1 MNALNG
7 ANKIKS
13 LRTPSF
19 IRATAPCA
27 CNMTVFFSANIIVY
41 SFLSSS
47 GASWTS
53 WREGRERWCWPHGMR
68 HICFLCSLLLMV
80 WFIWTT
86 LHFFFCR
93 AHLVPLVPEVLRVLV
108 ELMYVSL
115 INNNVYTHNYMAFI
129 YKKGFET
136 LCHPSNYI
144 LSGFLFECDE
154 WWLISFFISCCRV
167 LKAHQEEWAPWDLWV
182 RR

>member
-1 MNALNG
+1 MLAPWYETHLLSVFTLIDGLIYFNN
-7 ANKIKS
+7 
-13 LRTPSF
+13 
-19 IRATAPCA
+19 TA
-27 CNMTVFFSANIIVY
+27 F
-41 SFLSSS
+41 
-47 GASWTS
+47 
-53 WREGRERWCWPHGMR
+53 
-68 HICFLCSLLLMV
+68 
-80 WFIWTT
+80 
-86 LHFFFCR
+86 FFFCR

-154 WWLISFFISCCRV
+154 
-167 LKAHQEEWAPWDLWV
+167 
-182 RR
+182 